1 MKLWSFT
8 NDSFLSISD
17 SKGMSFLSEY
27 VNTHSYFPSPLYRLD
42 SFHIHS
48 NQHNRPS
55 KKPIRPPSSF
65 TPPWR
70 HVAGS
75 APCGAYGDAAPC
87 AMAAGFG
94 PLVVMAWHHLW
105 KFRIKVVWSDFTWTP
120 LILVDCDM
128 WLDWKGMIFKWFVQS
143 LCLMSENM
151 LRLGMSMMMLQWQLI
166 SCRTRMLHI
175 SRCALQSTISWTW
188 WLSFGA
194 PIRQGTD
201 SETFPQKAWCH
212 CNPTVVI
219 ITSILEYGVYS
230 LNIKRVFR
238 FVFFLFFF
246 GDLLV
251 SMLVG
256 SVGPESLKT
265 VMV

>member
-1 MKLWSFT
+1 MILSSLSQILKECPFSVNMSTHIPTFLLLFIVWTLSTSTAT
-8 NDSFLSISD
+8 N
-17 SKGMSFLSEY
+17 
-27 VNTHSYFPSPLYRLD
+27 TTA
-42 SFHIHS
+42 
-48 NQHNRPS
+48 RP
-55 KKPIRPPSSF
+55 KKPIRPPPASRR
-65 TPPWR
+65 PWR

-94 PLVVMAWHHLW
+94 PLVVMAWHHLCWW

-201 SETFPQKAWCH
+201 SGTFPQKAWCP

-230 LNIKRVFR
+230 LNINK
-238 FVFFLFFF
+238 FFASFSFFWKPP
-246 GDLLV
+246 GWLCWLALLDRKMPV
-251 SMLVG
+251 IFHVDF
-256 SVGPESLKT
+256 
-265 VMV
+265 